1 MESICVCVGKQKRCL
16 RIKDT
21 FAWVWVLWVG
31 ESCHIPWHSVIRVAF
46 AGTKVGE
53 MFVFSVKLLCAA
65 IIRGFIQNWN
75 ICWVSLWKLYN
86 NRTKSGGSAAL
97 GCSICPFPDPL
108 QYSRFLPLCRHTQFF
123 SLTVCLSWLNLF
135 LWRRV
140 RQSTC
145 SQQTAQK
152 VRQQRKQRLS
162 SPLSFLWGSFQF
174 QFRSKLKLERCPVLR
189 IRTVVCGTLPG
200 ARCVLLAF
208 C

>member
-86 NRTKSGGSAAL
+86 NRTKSGGFCSSRVFNMSFSRPPFNTPGFCLFVGTPSFLVDCVPVLAQFIFMASCSPVYVFPTNGPKSKTAKKAAAL
-97 GCSICPFPDPL
+97 QPVVFPL
-108 QYSRFLPLCRHTQFF
+108 RFI
-123 SLTVCLSWLNLF
+123 SVS
-135 LWRRV
+135 V
-140 RQSTC
+140 
-145 SQQTAQK
+145 SQ
-152 VRQQRKQRLS
+152 
-162 SPLSFLWGSFQF
+162 
-174 QFRSKLKLERCPVLR
+174 
-189 IRTVVCGTLPG
+189 
-200 ARCVLLAF
+200 
-208 C
+208 

>member
-86 NRTKSGGSAAL
+86 NRTKSGGFCSSRVFNMSFSRPPFNTASLSAH
-97 GCSICPFPDPL
+97 PV
-108 QYSRFLPLCRHTQFF
+108 F